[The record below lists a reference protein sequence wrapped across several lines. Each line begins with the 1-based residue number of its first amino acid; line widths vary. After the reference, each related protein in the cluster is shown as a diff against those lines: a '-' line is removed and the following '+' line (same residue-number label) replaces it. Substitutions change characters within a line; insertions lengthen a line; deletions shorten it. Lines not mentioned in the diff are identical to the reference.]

1 MYSRIIL
8 NSFQNPPGRLQESC
22 SLQPA
27 RLRLGIM
34 CLSHNHFHR
43 FLSIRMMYVPGCGT
57 DKRLLWLWYTSHL
70 LRSYRATKSQS
81 AQLRI
86 VSRHVPLCF
95 VSRLRQNRGWFGV
108 HALQVEFFPYV
119 GVLVGFQAFSG
130 HIHGNVTT
138 DRGKRTLAY
147 HRRDNCL
154 YGYLGEAGT
163 IDVFATSYF
172 SIVCE

>member
-86 VSRHVPLCF
+86 VSLLRKQDKYFISTKALVPNYEESLI
-95 VSRLRQNRGWFGV
+95 N
-108 HALQVEFFPYV
+108 
-119 GVLVGFQAFSG
+119 GFLLMG
-130 HIHGNVTT
+130 I
-138 DRGKRTLAY
+138 
-147 HRRDNCL
+147 
-154 YGYLGEAGT
+154 
-163 IDVFATSYF
+163 
-172 SIVCE
+172 SIKAA